1 MQGSVAVSNLI
12 QHNGAEFLLL
22 NDAPAQCAF
31 LHTPH
36 NETVCI
42 VMTYMGINKLLTA
55 MQVVRSNF
63 VLSFSDT
70 SFYYYGTAIFIGN
83 L

>member
-1 MQGSVAVSNLI
+1 
-12 QHNGAEFLLL
+12 
-22 NDAPAQCAF
+22 
-31 LHTPH
+31 
-36 NETVCI
+36 
-42 VMTYMGINKLLTA
+42 MTYMGINKLLTA